1 MIMFD
6 NNAHE
11 IFDETKL
18 EFYDFPREKYDFR
31 YSKVGTK
38 LLANTQ

>member
-1 MIMFD
+1 MIMLD

-11 IFDETKL
+11 IFDEAKL

-31 YSKVGTK
+31 YSKMETK
-38 LLANTQ
+38 LLTNIK